1 MAFDGVME
9 MDGWMEWNTYVHAL
23 KKKKKK
29 KNENLVMFI
38 LELRGDAR

>member
-29 KNENLVMFI
+29 NENLVMFI